1 MSKNKTAKILIVIFL
16 VIILIFILDKFIGT
30 LNDNNSN
37 QVNEDNLYQI
47 NNQEQ
52 KFSSN
57 LINDIN
63 YISEDQKGNKYILNA
78 SQGEIDNS
86 MENIIFLKGVKA
98 SVKMKNSKIIEIA
111 SDFGKY
117 NINNFDTI
125 FSKNVI
131 VKYLDN
137 QINSDYLDFSL
148 VNNKMIISKNV
159 VYKNSG
165 INLKAD
171 VIDADIKTNNLKI
184 YMHEN
189 KKKVILNN

>member
-78 SQGEIDNS
+78 RQGEMDSS

-159 VYKNSG
+159 VYKNSE

-189 KKKVILNN
+189 KKKVIFNN

>member
-1 MSKNKTAKILIVIFL
+1 MSKNTRVKIFIVIFL
-16 VIILIFILDKFIGT
+16 VIILIFNLDKFIGT
-30 LNDNNSN
+30 LNENSSN
-37 QVNEDNLYQI
+37 QINNDNSYQI

-63 YISEDQKGNKYILNA
+63 YISEDKKGNKYILNA
-78 SQGEIDNS
+78 YQGEIDSS

-98 SVKMKNSKIIEIA
+98 TVKMKNSKIIEIV

-117 NINNFDTI
+117 DINNFDTI

-131 VKYLDN
+131 IKYLDN

-159 VYKNSG
+159 VYKNSE

-189 KKKVILNN
+189 KKKVIFNN

>member
-30 LNDNNSN
+30 FNDNNSN
-37 QVNEDNLYQI
+37 QVNRDNLYQI

-78 SQGEIDNS
+78 SQGEIDSS

-159 VYKNSG
+159 VYKNSE

-189 KKKVILNN
+189 KKKVIFNN

>member
-98 SVKMKNSKIIEIA
+98 SVQMKNSKIIEIA

-159 VYKNSG
+159 VYKNSE

-189 KKKVILNN
+189 KKKVIFNN

>member
-30 LNDNNSN
+30 LNDIIIN

-78 SQGEIDNS
+78 SQGEIDSS

-98 SVKMKNSKIIEIA
+98 SVQMKNSKIIEIS

-159 VYKNSG
+159 VYKNSE

-189 KKKVILNN
+189 KKKVIFNN

>member
-1 MSKNKTAKILIVIFL
+1 MSKNRTAKILIVIFL

-52 KFSSN
+52 KFNSN

-98 SVKMKNSKIIEIA
+98 SVKMKNSKIIEIT

>member
-1 MSKNKTAKILIVIFL
+1 MSKNRTVKIFIVIFL
-16 VIILIFILDKFIGT
+16 VIISIFILDKFIGT
-30 LNDNNSN
+30 LNENNSN
-37 QVNEDNLYQI
+37 KVNQSNLNQI
-47 NNQEQ
+47 NNEEQ
-52 KFSSN
+52 KFNLN

-63 YISEDQKGNKYILNA
+63 YISEDKEGNKYILNA
-78 SQGEIDNS
+78 YQGEIDSS
-86 MENIIFLKGVKA
+86 MENIIFLKGVNA
-98 SVKMKNSKIIEIA
+98 TVKMKDSKIIEIA

-148 VNNKMIISKNV
+148 VNNKLIISKNV
-159 VYKNSG
+159 VYKNSK

-171 VIDADIKTNNLKI
+171 VIETDIKTNNLKI
-184 YMHEN
+184 YMYEN
-189 KKKVILNN
+189 KKKVIFKN